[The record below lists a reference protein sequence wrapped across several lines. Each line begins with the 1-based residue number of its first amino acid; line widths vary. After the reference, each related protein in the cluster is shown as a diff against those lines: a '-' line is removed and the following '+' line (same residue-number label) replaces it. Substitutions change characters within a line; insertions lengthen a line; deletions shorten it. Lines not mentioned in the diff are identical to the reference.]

1 MKITNLKFSQTDAA
15 AIYALAGAAC
25 KDQGMSRKDALSYI
39 AALTPQN
46 VLRLALGLP
55 VRRRGGARPNSGRKR
70 GEPHA

>member
-1 MKITNLKFSQTDAA
+1 MKITNLEFSHADAA

-39 AALTPQN
+39 AVLTPQN

-55 VRRRGGARPNSGRKR
+55 VRQRGGARPNSGRPKKA
-70 GEPHA
+70 EN